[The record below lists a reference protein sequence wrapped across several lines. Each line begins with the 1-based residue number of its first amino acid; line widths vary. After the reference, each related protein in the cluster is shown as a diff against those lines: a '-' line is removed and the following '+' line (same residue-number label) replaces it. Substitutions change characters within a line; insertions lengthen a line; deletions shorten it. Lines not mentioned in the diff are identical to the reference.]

1 MHYIIKHMAP
11 SSIAPLLRRLAPQ
24 YGIDPAAAI
33 AVALG
38 EGGLVNR
45 QDDVGD
51 LAGGGSYGP
60 FQLYAKGA
68 LPRQYVGNARAA
80 DAFAWSPEGIKYALS
95 RMRAAGAS
103 GLRGPS
109 AVEAIIRK
117 FERPADPNK
126 SVRLALCRLG
136 TIPSGSVAQQAEQG
150 AFNPEVAGSIPVA
163 STPNGSSRRDAFG
176 GDRRSF
182 ILQGLIRGDSPL
194 SLLEA
199 LPGMRGAGSLSPVR
213 GTERPG
219 VRAEPSG
226 FSPPVKSVPGARGFS
241 ELIYDPVGSV
251 FDGVASNKPYG
262 GHGNHLHFASR
273 NPQVVLRGI
282 ALAQQLGLNVR
293 ENPYTD
299 PVDPVHTKNS
309 HHYQVFPGKYNG
321 RSLGQALDVSG
332 NPQRLKTLYQRLAA
346 LK

>member
-1 MHYIIKHMAP
+1 MHYIIKHMVP
-11 SSIAPLLRRLAPQ
+11 SSISPLLRRLAPQ
-24 YGIDPAAAI
+24 YGLDPRALI

-45 QDDVGD
+45 AKDIGD

-68 LPRQYVGNARAA
+68 LPSRYRGNQTLA
-80 DAFAWSPEGIKYALS
+80 DNWAWSPEGIKYALS

-117 FERPADPNK
+117 FERPADPDK
-126 SVRLALCRLG
+126 SVRLALGRLG
-136 TIPSGSVAQQAEQG
+136 NIGGGGVAQSAEQG
-150 AFNPEVAGSIPVA
+150 TFNPKVAGSNPA
-163 STPNGSSRRDAFG
+163 ALTPRT
-176 GDRRSF
+176 DRRSF
-182 ILQGLIRGDSPL
+182 ILQGLIRGDNPL

-199 LPGMRGAGSLSPVR
+199 LPGMREDISPVVPSR
-213 GTERPG
+213 PAAPTPGLPSRPG
-219 VRAEPSG
+219 ARSL
-226 FSPPVKSVPGARGFS
+226 PGARGFS

-282 ALAQQLGLNVR
+282 ALARQLGLNIR

-299 PVDPVHTKNS
+299 PVDPVHTKGS
-309 HHYQVFPGKYNG
+309 HHYQTFPGKYNG

-332 NPQRLKTLYQRLAA
+332 NPQRLKALYARLSA
-346 LK
+346 LR

>member
-1 MHYIIKHMAP
+1 MHYIIKHMVP
-11 SSIAPLLRRLAPQ
+11 SSISPLLRRLAPQ
-24 YGIDPAAAI
+24 YGLDPRALI

-45 QDDVGD
+45 AKDIGD

-68 LPRQYVGNARAA
+68 LPSRYRGNQTLA
-80 DAFAWSPEGIKYALS
+80 DNWAWSPEGIKYALS

-117 FERPADPNK
+117 FERPADPDK
-126 SVRLALCRLG
+126 SVRLALGRLG
-136 TIPSGSVAQQAEQG
+136 NIGGGGVAQSAEQG
-150 AFNPEVAGSIPVA
+150 TFNPKVAGSNPA
-163 STPNGSSRRDAFG
+163 ALTPGT
-176 GDRRSF
+176 DRRSF
-182 ILQGLIRGDSPL
+182 ILQGLIRGDKPL

-199 LPGMRGAGSLSPVR
+199 LPGIREGRVSNPLPPGSQPGASTASASPSRGMLPRPIGSQ
-213 GTERPG
+213 T
-219 VRAEPSG
+219 
-226 FSPPVKSVPGARGFS
+226 ARGFS

-282 ALAQQLGLNVR
+282 ALARQLGLNIR

-299 PVDPVHTKNS
+299 PVDPVHTKGS
-309 HHYQVFPGKYNG
+309 HHYQTFPGKYNG

-332 NPQRLKTLYQRLAA
+332 NPQRLKALYARLSA
-346 LK
+346 LR